1 MGFFASYK
9 RLSRKARI
17 VLGLVG
23 VVIGLAG
30 PYIVPL
36 LAAADKAEEKL
47 RLNEETAV
55 RETAPSWSDISLF
68 SFKKTLLFFN
78 ERVEKQTCSPL
89 DKMKTKE
96 RETTEKKN
104 NGPTSALMVKY
115 FVAIHRDL

>member
-55 RETAPSWSDISLF
+55 RETAPS
-68 SFKKTLLFFN
+68 
-78 ERVEKQTCSPL
+78 
-89 DKMKTKE
+89 
-96 RETTEKKN
+96 
-104 NGPTSALMVKY
+104 
-115 FVAIHRDL
+115 